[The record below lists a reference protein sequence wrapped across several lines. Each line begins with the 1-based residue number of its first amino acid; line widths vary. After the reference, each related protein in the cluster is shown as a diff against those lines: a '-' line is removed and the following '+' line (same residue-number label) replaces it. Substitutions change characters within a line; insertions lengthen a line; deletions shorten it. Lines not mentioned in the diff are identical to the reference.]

1 MKSIKNSKV
10 YKILSIAGSDSSAGA
25 GIQADIKTV
34 KSLGGYCLTAVSM
47 ITSQNTKEV
56 TDTYNIPT
64 ETVMNQIR
72 TISEDFDYNAIKIGI
87 IPTVNLAKEL
97 YSFFKNKKLPIVVD
111 PVYKST
117 SGKKFIKKKDFI
129 KIQKILNKIS
139 TIVLPNI
146 EEAEIL
152 ANMKIST
159 LEDLKVASRT
169 ITQSNKN
176 SILIKG
182 LICRNKSIMD
192 LLYENKSFYKFRYK
206 KIYKREIHGTGCT
219 LSSALAF
226 YLARGLGVKPS
237 IKFSKKYLSKITK
250 KPLEFV
256 LDNNPMKH

>member
-56 TDTYNIPT
+56 TEIFNIPI
-64 ETVMNQIR
+64 ETVMSQIR
-72 TISEDFDYNAIKIGI
+72 TISEDLSYNAVKIGI

-97 YSFFKNKKLPIVVD
+97 YGFFSNKKLPIVVD

-117 SGKKFIKKKDFI
+117 SGKKFINKKDFI

-139 TIVLPNI
+139 TVVLPNI

-159 LEDLKVASRT
+159 LEDLRVASRT
-169 ITQSNKN
+169 ITSSNKN

-192 LLYENKSFYKFRYK
+192 LLYENKSFNKFQYKRSYK
-206 KIYKREIHGTGCT
+206 KEIHGTGCT
-219 LSSALAF
+219 LSSAVAF
-226 YLARGLGVKPS
+226 YLAKGLEVKPS

-250 KPLEFV
+250 KPLEFA

>member
-56 TDTYNIPT
+56 TNTFNIPT
-64 ETVMNQIR
+64 DTVMSQIR
-72 TISEDFDYNAIKIGI
+72 TISEDFDYNAVKIGI
-87 IPTVNLAKEL
+87 IPTVNLANEL
-97 YSFFKNKKLPIVVD
+97 YGFFENKKLPIVVD

-146 EEAEIL
+146 EEAEIM

-169 ITQSNKN
+169 ITKSNKN
-176 SILIKG
+176 TILIKG
-182 LICRNKSIMD
+182 LICRDKLIMD
-192 LLYENKSFYKFRYK
+192 LLYENKNYYKFQYK
-206 KIYKREIHGTGCT
+206 KSYKREIHGTGCT
-219 LSSALAF
+219 LSSAVAF
-226 YLARGLGVKPS
+226 YLAKGLEVKPS

-250 KPLEFV
+250 KPLDFV
-256 LDNNPMKH
+256 FNNNPMKH